1 MKQTLKYIYDKILKQ
16 QNQAES
22 KFSITIALAS
32 AVIVFGAS
40 FITENNVTE
49 NILAGG
55 CIIFALISILYSF
68 LALKARIIK
77 IKDKKRKKT
86 EKNLIFYKNI
96 INFDEFDYTNA
107 IVERYDF
114 PANYKIDEFDLD
126 LARQIIATA
135 KVVYYKFFYFNVSL
149 VFLMMSIL
157 FAVAEVFVIGG
168 V

>member
-77 IKDKKRKKT
+77 IKNKKRKKT

-114 PANYKIDEFDLD
+114 PPNYKIDEFDLD

-157 FAVAEVFVIGG
+157 FAVAEAFVVGG